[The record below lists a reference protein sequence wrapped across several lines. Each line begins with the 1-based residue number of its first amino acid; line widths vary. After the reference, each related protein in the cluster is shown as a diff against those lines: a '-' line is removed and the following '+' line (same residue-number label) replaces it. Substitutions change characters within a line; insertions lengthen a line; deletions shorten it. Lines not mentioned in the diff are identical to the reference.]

1 MSTTRD
7 ASAVPE
13 GHKPVPAPLAAAL
26 LAVVLEAA
34 ALLGMAVAFLL
45 DVVRGLVVDVSTTVA
60 MAVFFVGLALLLL
73 VGARALW
80 RRRRWGRGPVITW
93 QLLQAFVAVATAGA
107 LPIYLVALFV
117 LVAAGVVAGVLWP
130 SSRDYTS
137 HTGTPSFLP

>member
-7 ASAVPE
+7 ASTAPE

-60 MAVFFVGLALLLL
+60 MAVFFVGLALLLI
-73 VGARALW
+73 VGGRALW

-93 QLLQAFVAVATAGA
+93 QLLQAVVAVATAGA
-107 LPIYLVALFV
+107 LPIYLVV
-117 LVAAGVVAGVLWP
+117 LLILVSVGVIVGVLWP
-130 SSRDYTS
+130 SSRDYAS